1 MTLQPFSDLYQSDFP
16 MIQYM
21 FDDIINIVKTLMK
34 FFIKADVVNS
44 CAYKDLEKI
53 DLSNKDNFMS
63 LYSINFG
70 RGARNTI
77 LELRKKDIVNNKK
90 IS

>member
-1 MTLQPFSDLYQSDFP
+1 

-34 FFIKADVVNS
+34 LFIKADVNS

-70 RGARNTI
+70 R
-77 LELRKKDIVNNKK
+77 KKYNIGVKK
-90 IS
+90 EGHCQ